1 MVNEEIDFNSTEY
14 IQSMSYSLFNA
25 SGSASLS
32 AMAWTAML
40 ITMQHHGWVPA
51 GTVLERP
58 PAPRLSNGQTECLE
72 WSGSYASNDGQTV
85 TDSDAASM
93 AVALRSY
100 NKVLDQFECILG
112 EAGGRELH
120 EMPIRAAMEAL
131 LAAEGRGNPIV
142 FDFAND
148 GVADDDRSVQV
159 APDSAGDIQ
168 TAFDMLEHA
177 VAPIR
182 ARGDA
187 LDEYSDRGLGWL
199 LLDSTPEARAVLEE
213 LRTVCEGGAFTI
225 C

>member
-1 MVNEEIDFNSTEY
+1 
-14 IQSMSYSLFNA
+14 MSFTLFND
-25 SGSASLS
+25 SGSASMG
-32 AMAWTAML
+32 AMTWTAIL
-40 ITMQHHGWVPA
+40 ITMQHYGWVPA

-58 PAPRLSNGQTECLE
+58 PDLPRLGRQTECLE

-85 TDSDAASM
+85 TGSDAASM

-100 NKVLDQFECILG
+100 IKVLDQFECILA

-120 EMPIRAAMEAL
+120 EMPIRAAMQTL
-131 LAAEGRGNPIV
+131 LAAEGRANPIV

-148 GVADDDRSVQV
+148 DGADDDRIEQV
-159 APDSAGDIQ
+159 NPDAAGDLQ
-168 TAFDMLEHA
+168 TALDMLEHA

-182 ARGDA
+182 ARGEA
-187 LDEYSDRGLGWL
+187 LGEYSDRGLGWL

-213 LRTVCEGGAFTI
+213 FRTVCEGGAFTI